1 VKHALLFLLNLNSG
15 WARIR
20 YVQKVLD
27 IVYSRTCV
35 KREAIIREVAQ
46 SEGIDDVKKVENAV
60 NQVLRRLVR
69 KGLVVRKATGYYCKP

>member
-1 VKHALLFLLNLNSG
+1 
-15 WARIR
+15 
-20 YVQKVLD
+20 VQKVLD
-27 IVYSRTCV
+27 IVYSRVCV

-46 SEGIDDVKKVENAV
+46 SEGIDVKKVENAV

>member
-1 VKHALLFLLNLNSG
+1 M
-15 WARIR
+15 
-20 YVQKVLD
+20 QKVLD
-27 IVYSRTCV
+27 IVYSRVCV

-46 SEGIDDVKKVENAV
+46 SEGIDVKKVENAV